1 MKSLVISPHPDD
13 EILGC
18 GGTLFKRIAQKHE
31 LGWIIVSSA
40 SEKLGWS
47 KIKLSKRKKEINEIR
62 ELLKIK
68 KKNFFSL
75 DFETSTLS
83 DISFEALV
91 ASLKS
96 ALDLFKPNE
105 VFIPNLSDAHSDHR
119 IVFDAASSCCKPF
132 RLKSIKKVLSY
143 ETISESNFYLDRK
156 SSFNPNY
163 FEDISPYLGK
173 KTEAMKIYKSEMGQF
188 PFPRNKKTIEAQAIF
203 RGSFVDFKA
212 AEAFELLLN
221 RD

>member
-1 MKSLVISPHPDD
+1 M
-13 EILGC
+13 
-18 GGTLFKRIAQKHE
+18 LFKRIAQKHE
-31 LGWIIVSSA
+31 LGWIIISSA

-47 KIKLSKRKKEINEIR
+47 KVKLSKRKKEINEIR
-62 ELLKIK
+62 QLLKIK
-68 KKNFFSL
+68 RKFFSL

-91 ASLKS
+91 SSLKS
-96 ALDLFKPNE
+96 ALDLFQPNE
-105 VFIPNLSDAHSDHR
+105 IFIPSLSDAHSDHR
-119 IVFDAASSCCKPF
+119 IVFDAASSYCKPF

-156 SSFNPNY
+156 SVSILI
-163 FEDISPYLGK
+163 ISK
-173 KTEAMKIYKSEMGQF
+173 IFHHISEKIEAMKIYSLKWGNF
-188 PFPRNKKTIEAQAIF
+188 LPRNKKTIEAQAIF
-203 RGSFVDFKA
+203 RGSFVNFKA